1 MTRQEPV
8 SGVTPPTQRSTVQAE
23 NPSNPRGSAFRRA
36 LHGHFVLLSAREL
49 WLVAG
54 ALAAVLALVFWAV
67 LAIWSPP
74 PPKTV
79 RFTSGSE
86 TGAYYLYA
94 HRYAEAFKKH
104 GLKLEVLPS
113 KGSLDN
119 LQRLGGPDVARTDPA
134 RVDLALVQSGLV
146 EDPATYPHLE
156 SLASVA
162 YEPIWVFY
170 QPAQASQRLT
180 KLTELQGKRMAI
192 GQEGSGSR
200 VVAQRL
206 LAINNITAQSAT
218 LSDLAGAAAI
228 DALVAGTLDAAVMVA
243 SVEAPIVEKA
253 LTAGLRA
260 MDIANA
266 DAYVRMYPWLTKL
279 TLPRGVVNMAR
290 DSPDEDI
297 TLIATTANL
306 VVRADTHPALSFL
319 LLDIASDVH
328 AAPTRTSKLREF
340 PSQQSLDLTQSEESK
355 RFFKTGRPVLQ
366 RYLPFWLA
374 NWIERLLVSLV
385 PALAILLPAAQIIPK
400 IIHWREKAKITQLY
414 DRVQWMETS
423 GVLQPKDALGL
434 AQANLQLDAVRS
446 SIDKLHLEPE
456 LHVDVYNLKAHVD
469 FVRAQAQA
477 FIGPP
482 TARSELLE
490 QALRSAP

>member
-1 MTRQEPV
+1 MTGPEREP
-8 SGVTPPTQRSTVQAE
+8 GVTTPTQPSTVNAA
-23 NPSNPRGSAFRRA
+23 NTSNPRGSALRRA
-36 LHGHFVLLSAREL
+36 LHGHFVLLSASEL

-54 ALAAVLALVFWAV
+54 AFAAVLALAFWVV

-94 HRYAEAFKKH
+94 NRYAEQFKKH

-119 LQRLGGPDVARTDPA
+119 LQRLGGPDVARKDPA

-170 QPAQASQRLT
+170 KPAQATQRLT
-180 KLTELQGKRMAI
+180 MLTELQGKRIAI

-206 LAINNITAQSAT
+206 LAFNNITAQSAT
-218 LSDLAGAAAI
+218 VSDLAGAAAI
-228 DALVAGTLDAAVMVA
+228 DALVAGTLDAAIVVA
-243 SVEAPIVEKA
+243 SVEAPHVEKA

-266 DAYVRMYPWLTKL
+266 DAYVRLYPWLTKL

-290 DSPDEDI
+290 NSPDEDI
-297 TLIATTANL
+297 ALIATTANL
-306 VVRADTHPALSFL
+306 VVRADTHTALSFL

-328 AAPTRTSKLREF
+328 AAPTRMSKLREF
-340 PSQQSLDLTQSEESK
+340 PSQQSMDLTQSEESK

-374 NWIERLLVSLV
+374 NVVERLLVSLV

-400 IIHWREKAKITQLY
+400 IIRWREKAKIIQLY
-414 DRVQWMETS
+414 DRVQWMDAS
-423 GVLQPKDALGL
+423 GVLRPKDASGL
-434 AQANLQLDAVRS
+434 AQANQLLDGVRS
-446 SIDKLHLEPE
+446 DIDKLRLEPE

-469 FVRAQAQA
+469 FVRAQAHA
-477 FIGPP
+477 FV
-482 TARSELLE
+482 TTRA
-490 QALRSAP
+490 

>member
-1 MTRQEPV
+1 MTGPDHAPSV
-8 SGVTPPTQRSTVQAE
+8 SQA
-23 NPSNPRGSAFRRA
+23 PASQSGSAAAANPRGSALRRA
-36 LHGHFVLLSAREL
+36 LHGHLVLLTTREL
-49 WLVAG
+49 WWVAG
-54 ALAAVLALVFWAV
+54 VLAAVVALVFWVV

-79 RFTSGSE
+79 RITTGGES
-86 TGAYYLYA
+86 GAYYLYA
-94 HRYAEAFKKH
+94 NRYAELFKKH

-119 LQRLGGPDVARTDPA
+119 LQRLGGPDVARRDPK

-146 EDPATYPHLE
+146 EDPAAYPHLE

-162 YEPIWVFY
+162 FEPIWIFY
-170 QPAQASQRLT
+170 KPTDAKQRLT
-180 KLTELQGKRMAI
+180 KLAELQGKRIAI
-192 GQEGSGSR
+192 GPEGSGTR

-206 LAINNITAQSAT
+206 LTLNNVTGPSAV
-218 LSDLAGAAAI
+218 LSNLSGAEAV
-228 DALVAGTLDAAVMVA
+228 DAVVAGTLDAAIVVA
-243 SVEAPIVEKA
+243 SVEAPNVERA

-260 MDIANA
+260 MDLSNA
-266 DAYVRMYPWLTKL
+266 DAYIRLYPWLTKL

-290 DSPDEDI
+290 NSPDEDI

-319 LLDIASDVH
+319 LLDVASDVH
-328 AAPTRTSKLREF
+328 AAPTRMSKLREF
-340 PSQQSLDLTQSEESK
+340 PSQQSLDLAQSEESK

-374 NWIERLLVSLV
+374 NLIERLLVSLV

-400 IIHWREKAKITQLY
+400 VIHWREKAKITQLY
-414 DRVQWMETS
+414 DRVQWLEST
-423 GVLQPKDALGL
+423 GVLRPKDASALT
-434 AQANLQLDAVRS
+434 QAHQRLDEIRS
-446 SIDKLHLEPE
+446 DIDRLRLEPE

-469 FVRAQAQA
+469 FVRAQAHTWVARQA
-477 FIGPP
+477 
-482 TARSELLE
+482 
-490 QALRSAP
+490 